1 MEMQLLLSNVPQ
13 PVKMSVSSQANQLLT
28 AVNYLVLLIVIHESQ
43 VKLHFPV
50 FGFLVL
56 ICTRTSRFEFFFT
69 TDWESFFF
77 YVEVIY

>member
-28 AVNYLVLLIVIHESQ
+28 AVNYIVLLIVIHESQ
-43 VKLHFPV
+43 VKLDFPV

-56 ICTRTSRFEFFFT
+56 ICTRASRFEFF
-69 TDWESFFF
+69 SLPIGRVFF